1 MTPNQENLERINTN
15 TASIWPWL
23 LLPMRLIMFAL
34 FQGLIAL
41 IASGSFSES
50 WATSIVWWPVGIV
63 LVNLVTIIVLRK
75 LFAAEGMSY
84 FNLFRIELSQFRSDW
99 LPLLGI
105 LLFMVILVVVP
116 NILSAQVLFE
126 NPEAVTD
133 LFIKKLPFG
142 VASILLFAWP
152 ITQALAEVP
161 IYFGYIMPRIERS
174 TNKAWLAIGLAAFFA
189 AAQHI
194 TMPLLFDWNFITWRL
209 VMFIPFTVF
218 LAIVIRWRPRLMP
231 YIVITHGLL
240 DTSLIVMMF

>member
-15 TASIWPWL
+15 TTTIWPWL
-23 LLPMRLIMFAL
+23 LLPMRLILFVL

-50 WATSIVWWPVGIV
+50 WETSIVWWPIGIV
-63 LVNLVTIIVLRK
+63 LANLVTIIVLHK

-84 FNLFRIELSQFRSDW
+84 FNLFRIKRSQFRSDW

-105 LLFMVILVVVP
+105 LLVMGILAVVP
-116 NILSAQVLFE
+116 NILSAQLLFE

-142 VASILLFAWP
+142 VAFTLLFAFP
-152 ITQALAEVP
+152 ITIALAEMP
-161 IYFGYIMPRIERS
+161 LYFGYIMPRLERS
-174 TNKAWLAIGLAAFFA
+174 TKKAWLAIGLAAFFA

-194 TMPLLFDWNFITWRL
+194 TMPLLFDWHFIIWRL
-209 VMFIPFTVF
+209 LMFIPFTLF
-218 LAIVIRWRPRLMP
+218 LAIVIRWRPRLLP
-231 YIVITHGLL
+231 YIIITHGLL
-240 DTSLIVMMF
+240 DVSLIVMMF